1 MSTISELFGRT
12 EAAVVE
18 ISADPI
24 PAASSKLHS
33 LEAFRNGLFI
43 WLLPRFVNGY
53 HAAAGRKQAQ
63 DSRTAARSLA
73 PTVRQWILS
82 VFT

>member
-53 HAAAGRKQAQ
+53 HTAA

-73 PTVRQWILS
+73 LTVRQWILS